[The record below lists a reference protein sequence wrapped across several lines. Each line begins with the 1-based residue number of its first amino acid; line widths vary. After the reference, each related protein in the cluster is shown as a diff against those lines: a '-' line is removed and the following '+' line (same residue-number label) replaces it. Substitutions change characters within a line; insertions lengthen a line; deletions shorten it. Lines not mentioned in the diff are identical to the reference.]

1 MALEAAALRR
11 GLDAVPLSG
20 RGVVHRTGMGPRRA
34 RRAART
40 PRLTRSPALA
50 VAGIAGGL
58 MPELR
63 PGDVVVASQVSADA
77 LTEGLVPPTLRLP
90 AAPML
95 AAALRRHGLT
105 VHIGPV
111 VSTERLVDGLVR
123 QRLAASGALV
133 ADIESA
139 WLLASGY
146 DRPVACVRT
155 VADTVESGLF
165 RPRTLG
171 QVWTALRALPAV
183 SAGLAEWAAATSIRR
198 VILAAPRSFCAGVER
213 AIAVVEEALDRHGP
227 PVYVRKQIVHN
238 VRVVAD
244 LERRGAVFVDELDE
258 VPEGALTVFSAHGVA
273 PAVRQRAGERR
284 LPVIDA
290 TCPLVT
296 KVHAEARRFAGR
308 GDTVLLIGHPGHEE
322 TEGTLGEAP
331 ERIRLV
337 PDAAAADRVEVDDP
351 ERVSYLVQTTLAV
364 SDAEA
369 IIDVLRRR
377 FPALAAP
384 PSDDICYAT
393 TNRQQAVTAIAA
405 ESDVVLV
412 VGSANSSNSQR
423 LVEVAEQAGT
433 AAHLVDDVGCLDLR
447 WLAGAG
453 TVGVT
458 AGASAPPWLVDEL
471 VAALRALGARSVTEH
486 TTTVED
492 VHFALPKEVR
502 NP

>member
-1 MALEAAALRR
+1 MVLEAAALRR
-11 GLDAVPLSG
+11 GLAAVPEDG
-20 RGVVHRTGMGPRRA
+20 RGILRRTGVGPRRA
-34 RRAART
+34 RRAAQAVG
-40 PRLTRSPALA
+40 LAGAPALA
-50 VAGIAGGL
+50 VAGIGGGL
-58 MPELR
+58 APQLR
-63 PGDVVVASQVSADA
+63 PGEVVVASHVSADA
-77 LTEGLVPPTLRLP
+77 LTEGVVPATLRLP

-95 AAALRRHGLT
+95 AASLRRHGLT

-111 VSTERLVDGLVR
+111 VSTERLVDGASR
-123 QRLAASGALV
+123 QRLAATGALI

-139 WLLASGY
+139 WLLAGTAEA
-146 DRPVACVRT
+146 PAACVRV
-155 VADTVESGLF
+155 VADTVSDGLF
-165 RPRTLG
+165 RPRTLAHI
-171 QVWTALRALPAV
+171 WTALRVLPAV
-183 SAGLAEWAAATSIRR
+183 SAALAEWAAATTVRR
-198 VILAAPRSFCAGVER
+198 VVLAAPRSFCAGVER
-213 AIAVVEEALDRHGP
+213 AIAVVEEALQRHGP
-227 PVYVRKQIVHN
+227 PVYVRKEIVHN
-238 VRVVAD
+238 ARVVAD
-244 LERRGAVFVDELDE
+244 LRRRGAVFVDELDE

-273 PAVRQRAGERR
+273 PAVRQRAADRS

-296 KVHAEARRFAGR
+296 KVHAEARRFAAR

-337 PDAAAADRVEVDDP
+337 PDTAAAERVEVDDP
-351 ERVSYLVQTTLAV
+351 RRVSYLVQTTLAV
-364 SDAEA
+364 SDAES

-433 AAHLVDDVGCLDLR
+433 PAYLVDDVGCLDLR
-447 WLAGAG
+447 WLAGVR

-471 VAALRALGARSVTEH
+471 VAALGALGARSVTER

-492 VHFALPKEVR
+492 VRFALPKEVR
-502 NP
+502 G